1 MKVDTDRP
9 DNISV
14 VVRRVA
20 LAMAC
25 AALFVIFGV
34 AAPYKIYKYIE
45 AKQNAARAAA
55 MHEEL

>member
-1 MKVDTDRP
+1 M
-9 DNISV
+9 SV

-34 AAPYKIYKYIE
+34 AAPYKIYKYFE
-45 AKQNAARAAA
+45 TQQHAARAAA